1 MQAMGA
7 IRALAVADSGE
18 PLFMQV
24 SQILSSLGW
33 TSRVRED
40 DDWVSLNWFI
50 QVLDELGGVATVE
63 YIRELDE
70 RERSG
75 HEPTRE
81 AVTLATVHGTKGLEW
96 SQVYLIGVNRGLFPI
111 SHAQDFRALEEE
123 KRLFYVA
130 VTRAKDKLA
139 VSYFGEPSE
148 FIELIDTR
156 N

>member
-1 MQAMGA
+1 
-7 IRALAVADSGE
+7 
-18 PLFMQV
+18 
-24 SQILSSLGW
+24 
-33 TSRVRED
+33 VRED

-50 QVLDELGGVATVE
+50 QVLDELGEVATVE

-96 SQVYLIGVNRGLFPI
+96 NQVYVIGVTKGLFPI
-111 SHAQDFRALEEE
+111 THAQDPRALEEE

>member
-1 MQAMGA
+1 MSA

-33 TSRVRED
+33 TSKMRED
-40 DDWVSLNWFI
+40 DDWTSLNWFI
-50 QVLDELGGVATVE
+50 QVLDELGDVATSE

-111 SHAQDFRALEEE
+111 SHAQDSFSVDEE

-130 VTRAKDKLA
+130 VTRAKDRLV
-139 VSYFGEPSE
+139 VSYFGEASE
-148 FIELIDTR
+148 FIELIGNR